1 MIEFV
6 YYQFKDFMNDS
17 SQPSKT
23 RDVTS
28 EYWLS
33 WNSLPLTALNFWRND
48 KIRWPRVALF
58 NSQAELKEITCPIFC
73 LKYSFQYCS
82 KIVSKQFNVDWPNQ
96 CIKDLSK
103 INKKVFFPFVYFR
116 TLPFKLM
123 FSPIKLLS
131 PMKTI
136 WTSEISFGRNVLM

>member
-1 MIEFV
+1 MGVSSPVKSEVGYIIEFV

-17 SQPSKT
+17 SLPSKT

-33 WNSLPLTALNFWRND
+33 WNSLPLTALNFWRNV
-48 KIRWPRVALF
+48 KIRWPRIALF

-82 KIVSKQFNVDWPNQ
+82 KIVSKQFNVDWPKQ

-103 INKKVFFPFVYFR
+103 INKKYFF
-116 TLPFKLM
+116 
-123 FSPIKLLS
+123 LLCILEHYLLHLCS
-131 PMKTI
+131 L
-136 WTSEISFGRNVLM
+136 R